1 VGPKKGNHSLAST
14 HLYLQRHCSDLI
26 PIRDLQNSSGV
37 QDLPVGANELQ
48 EVLPHQTGGRFCG
61 FKKIEMICQL
71 GSSSKVGW
79 VLLLLL
85 CLKKNIET
93 TKRI

>member
-1 VGPKKGNHSLAST
+1 VGPKKGHHSLTST

-48 EVLPHQTGGRFCG
+48 EVLPHQTGGRFVVLN
-61 FKKIEMICQL
+61 K
-71 GSSSKVGW
+71 SK
-79 VLLLLL
+79 
-85 CLKKNIET
+85 
-93 TKRI
+93 